1 MTINHYRTKWMSYE
15 LESSKRWF
23 HHRFNLVYQTCPISP
38 TALSRWHSSIWKC
51 IFHVVQHKEY
61 GGGIDRNQTCCSVNG
76 RCCAAVQWY
85 QNMETKKK
93 HTQRRRRKSTK
104 MNDLGRVSTLE
115 LHVVQSDLF
124 FEAKCISFHV
134 KEQSIC
140 VSVCVRMGMIRQNS
154 INQPLRLGI

>member
-1 MTINHYRTKWMSYE
+1 
-15 LESSKRWF
+15 
-23 HHRFNLVYQTCPISP
+23 
-38 TALSRWHSSIWKC
+38 
-51 IFHVVQHKEY
+51 
-61 GGGIDRNQTCCSVNG
+61 
-76 RCCAAVQWY
+76 
-85 QNMETKKK
+85 
-93 HTQRRRRKSTK
+93 

-140 VSVCVRMGMIRQNS
+140 VSVCVRMGMIRQNL